1 MQNHNQRSYSEPEQM
16 ENLLLSSLPSSLS
29 EGIFWDGVGAGR
41 ERDALFIC
49 VENKYS
55 WFYDHITLK
64 LLGLFLF
71 FSPFM
76 SRILGAP

>member
-1 MQNHNQRSYSEPEQM
+1 MGGR
-16 ENLLLSSLPSSLS
+16 
-29 EGIFWDGVGAGR
+29 EG

-71 FSPFM
+71 FLDVTHFRSPIKESL
-76 SRILGAP
+76 SRENTAGAQLGR